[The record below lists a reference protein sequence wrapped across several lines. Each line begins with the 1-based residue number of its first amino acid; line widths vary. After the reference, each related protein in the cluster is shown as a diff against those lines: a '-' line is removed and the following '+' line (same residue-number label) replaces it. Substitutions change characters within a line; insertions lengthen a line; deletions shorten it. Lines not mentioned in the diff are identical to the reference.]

1 MRNKAIIY
9 ARLSREDEDRQDGQ
23 VGSKSIENQIKLLTD
38 YASKNGLEIVKILY
52 DDGYTGGNMER
63 PSFKKL
69 LKEIKDKTFGVLLVK
84 DFSRIGRVMYAV
96 GDFVE
101 NILPASG
108 VRLISV
114 DDKYDSLQK
123 QEQSDFSAVFKY
135 FINEYNLKDF
145 KRKCKTVRIHNATTK
160 HLSYYPKF
168 GYKFDEAGNEIVDEY
183 ASSIVVRA
191 FKLIDEFE
199 FTTKKV
205 AEIFNQENIPT
216 RSHYAVEVLG
226 LKPLNKNPSKLW
238 TAEKV
243 WEIVQDYEY
252 CGHSIN
258 WVRKKKEEQ
267 ILLKNTHKAIIDE
280 DLFWRVQEII
290 KKRSKLKTRLNHIG
304 TLLYDRRTNK
314 HLLYARNQLSELSSV
329 YFLRVD
335 GCQQYSV
342 RAWELEDV
350 LYQDVLAT
358 IEACRLNRDEIYK
371 IYKRKLFGVEEY
383 DIENFKM
390 ELEKT
395 NLVYSKLLEQFFEG
409 KITEVLF
416 KSTAKKLKEKI
427 EEIEKRIAQASAVES
442 ELQLF
447 DKRFGKF
454 LKSLKTVPMDKLSL
468 IRALISKVYINANV
482 DGKKLDLTIVYKIEE
497 F

>member
-9 ARLSREDEDRQDGQ
+9 ARLSREDEDKLDGQ
-23 VGSKSIENQIKLLTD
+23 AGSKSIENQIKLLTD
-38 YASKNGLEIVKILY
+38 CANNNGLEIVKILY
-52 DDGYTGGNMER
+52 DDGYTGGDMER
-63 PSFKKL
+63 PSFKNL

-101 NILPASG
+101 NILPANG

-114 DDKYDSLQK
+114 DDKYDSIQNP
-123 QEQSDFSAVFKY
+123 EQSDFSAVFKY

-145 KRKCKTVRIHNATTK
+145 KRKCKNVRVYNANTK

-168 GYKFDEAGNEIVDEY
+168 GYKFDENRNEIVDEY
-183 ASSIVVRA
+183 SSSIVVRA

-199 FTTKKV
+199 HTTKKV

-267 ILLKNTHKAIIDE
+267 ILLKNTHKAIVDE

-290 KKRSKLKTRLNHIG
+290 KKRSKLKVRLNHIG
-304 TLLYDRRTNK
+304 KLLYDRRTNK
-314 HLLYARNQLSELSSV
+314 RLLYARNQSSEFSSV

-335 GCQQYSV
+335 GRQQYSV

-350 LYQDVLAT
+350 LYQDVLAA
-358 IEACRLNRDEIYK
+358 IETCRLNTGEIYK
-371 IYKRKLFGVEEY
+371 IYKRRLFGVEEY
-383 DIENFKM
+383 DIERFKT
-390 ELEKT
+390 ELDET
-395 NLVYSKLLEQFFEG
+395 NLAYSKLLEQFFKG
-409 KITEVLF
+409 KVAEVLF
-416 KSTAKKLKEKI
+416 KCNAKKLKEKI
-427 EEIEKRIAQASAVES
+427 EEIEKRIAQTSEMEN
-442 ELQLF
+442 ELQLL
-447 DKRFGKF
+447 DKKFEKF
-454 LKSLKTVPMDKLSL
+454 LKTLKTVPMDK
-468 IRALISKVYINANV
+468 RALIGAVISKVYINENV